1 MLCRVCKSHQ
11 QKQRNGEQCWSKDPV
26 YTLRR
31 DVIHM
36 KSEQHKKA
44 LRKEMQRLASER
56 DGGVEQGFQLQV
68 SLQHDAIKK
77 AMETLYWL
85 AKEEVAHT
93 TKFSSFLDFAKDHLG
108 CEVLAHLHQ
117 GGNASYRIKRILQE
131 MLQIQLDH
139 EAELTAS
146 QFVGLMCDETTDIS
160 TTKELVLLT
169 RLVDSNGQAKSTFA
183 KVIPL
188 QDGTADTIA
197 AALKTWLQEKN
208 ISIKK
213 VMGFGS
219 DGAAVMT
226 GRKNGVAVLLQKE
239 NPLMTAIHCIC
250 HRLALP
256 VGQAGERVPYIKNH
270 FKPNLGELFRFFAYS
285 ACRMARLHQIQELL
299 DLAQNT
305 LKEAE
310 DTRWL
315 SHDEACKS
323 LYRNLPAVL
332 MTLDNEN
339 KNSATSTGLL
349 IWLHKYS
356 TQATLYLLCDLL
368 PHLSSLSSHDPEWQ
382 GKVREPFVDQ
392 LLHNLEERFQSTE
405 LLSSFSILDP
415 KQMPEPMPDHYGM
428 EEVQCLTDHFGAGE
442 GVVAPDAACDEWL
455 GLQEYL
461 NQNHYL
467 SQEQLV
473 TLLLSDGTMREL
485 YPSLRTLAAVHD
497 HSHT

>member
-1 MLCRVCKSHQ
+1 
-11 QKQRNGEQCWSKDPV
+11 
-26 YTLRR
+26 
-31 DVIHM
+31 
-36 KSEQHKKA
+36 
-44 LRKEMQRLASER
+44 
-56 DGGVEQGFQLQV
+56 
-68 SLQHDAIKK
+68 
-77 AMETLYWL
+77 
-85 AKEEVAHT
+85 
-93 TKFSSFLDFAKDHLG
+93 
-108 CEVLAHLHQ
+108 
-117 GGNASYRIKRILQE
+117 
-131 MLQIQLDH
+131 
-139 EAELTAS
+139 
-146 QFVGLMCDETTDIS
+146 MCDETTDIT

-213 VMGFGS
+213 VMWFGS
-219 DGAAVMT
+219 DGAAMMT

-250 HRLALP
+250 HRLALA

-285 ACRMARLHQIQELL
+285 ACRMARLHQIQKLL

-339 KNSATSTGLL
+339 KISATSTGLL
-349 IWLHKYS
+349 IWLHKYN
-356 TQATLYLLCDLL
+356 TLATLYLLCDLL
-368 PHLSSLSSHDPEWQ
+368 PHLSSLSRCFEQEKIDLQ
-382 GKVREPFVDQ
+382 QIDRNVKAKMAVVRSMRE
-392 LLHNLEERFQSTE
+392 
-405 LLSSFSILDP
+405 
-415 KQMPEPMPDHYGM
+415 GM
-428 EEVQCLTDHFGAGE
+428 RPGSRLAK
-442 GVVAPDAACDEWL
+442 
-455 GLQEYL
+455 LQEDLAVMDAWRIL
-461 NQNHYL
+461 NCPVMTQSGRGRCQSPCQTIMAWRKFSASL
-467 SQEQLV
+467 IILVQE
-473 TLLLSDGTMREL
+473 RE
-485 YPSLRTLAAVHD
+485 
-497 HSHT
+497 